1 MNIFG
6 NNFKFEPM
14 GGFRVIASNGELIEE
29 ALKVIRKFLPTA
41 RVIVFGS
48 RARGDFR
55 ENSDLDV
62 AIDLGEVIPA
72 EVMERIREALDELPT
87 LVTFDVVDLNAV
99 SKSFREEIL
108 KTGRV
113 VYDGKVFKETTGE
126 F

>member
-1 MNIFG
+1 
-6 NNFKFEPM
+6 M

-62 AIDLGEVIPA
+62 AIDSGEVIPA

>member
-14 GGFRVIASNGELIEE
+14 EGFRVIASNGELIEE

-62 AIDLGEVIPA
+62 AIDSGEVIPA

-113 VYDGKVFKETTGE
+113 VYDGRVFKETTGE